1 MMNNSRGTKKTTRTS
16 ETKSKTSSIKNTKI
30 TELEKFNPNK
40 GVDAKGFLK
49 NTIGHINFKSKNQRQ
64 KDFYNLMSEKEII
77 ICSGPAGVG
86 KSYLT
91 VLKAL
96 DLLIAPDNEFYKI
109 VLTTPAVEADEKHGF
124 LPGDIHEKMAPYT
137 YSTLYLFE
145 KIIGKRATQIL
156 MESEFIQ
163 IMPLAYMRGINVD
176 NAILI
181 AEEFQ
186 NSTKRQMKTL
196 LTRIGWKSKFIV
208 SGDLEQSDRYKN
220 VTETGLY
227 DAMNRLKNINNV
239 GMFAFEEG
247 DIVRN
252 PIISKILENYK
263 ED

>member
-16 ETKSKTSSIKNTKI
+16 EAKSKTNSAKSTKL

-40 GVDAKGFLK
+40 GMDAKTFLK
-49 NTIGHINFKSKNQRQ
+49 NTIGHINFKPKNDRQRE
-64 KDFYNLMSEKEII
+64 FYDMMGKQEII

-145 KIIGKRATQIL
+145 KVIGKKATQIL

-186 NSTKRQMKTL
+186 NSTKRQTKTL

-220 VTETGLY
+220 TKETGLY
-227 DAMNRLKNINNV
+227 DAMERLKNVNGV
-239 GMFAFEEG
+239 GMFSFKDE

-252 PIISKILENYK
+252 PLISKILENYK